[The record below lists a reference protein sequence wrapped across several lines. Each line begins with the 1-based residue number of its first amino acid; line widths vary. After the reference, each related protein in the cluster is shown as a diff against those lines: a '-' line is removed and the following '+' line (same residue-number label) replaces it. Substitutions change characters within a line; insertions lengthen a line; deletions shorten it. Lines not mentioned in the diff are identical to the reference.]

1 MSKYKNK
8 QLEGLELFVYLMDRF
23 DSTPEEALATMKEHG
38 QDTTTV
44 EKAITM
50 WQHYEIAKKQQQ
62 AERENN
68 EDKR

>member
-1 MSKYKNK
+1 MSKYVNK